1 MIYKNVA
8 NTVKPV
14 LRGQLW
20 DKENV
25 AFLRR
30 GLLKEVKLIRNFL
43 WLRQEKCDLFKTGG
57 LFKRLN
63 SQENFYD

>member
-30 GLLKEVKLIRNFL
+30 GLLKEVKFIRNFL
-43 WLRQEKCDLFKTGG
+43 WLRQEKCEKCDLFKTGG

-63 SQENFYD
+63 S